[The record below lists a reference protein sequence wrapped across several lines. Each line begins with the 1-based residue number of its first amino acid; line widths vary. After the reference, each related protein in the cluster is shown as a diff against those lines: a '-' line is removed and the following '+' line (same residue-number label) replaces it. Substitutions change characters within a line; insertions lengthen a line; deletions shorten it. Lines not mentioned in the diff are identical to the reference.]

1 MNHDRGSDGSG
12 RETGR
17 RLFVKGLGVAT
28 GATLLPAGAAV
39 GVQQDDD
46 GGTGD
51 DDDDA
56 FQAPASCP
64 ALGDLNND
72 ETFQNVMHFD
82 GDPALEFCESVEES
96 DRERVVHV
104 TSDGEETSDYAASIV
119 NVSEQEL
126 TVGDVDDGIEL
137 SYDYFQGPENAK
149 AAPDEVFVIVEAS
162 EAEVESAAG
171 DDQDDATA
179 DGTETQAQ
187 TDGTGQDHV
196 TIAFQT
202 MNDGVEPSETLSCDD
217 EGWGWQTRDVAA
229 EMGGQGRGWRD
240 TTVPVD
246 RIESGEMLLPIG
258 IALRD
263 AEPFESLL
271 DEYGADRRL
280 LAVGFGKGRTMQET
294 VVDVY
299 YDDLVVGD
307 ETYEFPPA
315 LPVDLDVAQTGR
327 GAMQLTLSFTQDE
340 EGIQLADV
348 DRESVGL
355 WPFTTENDLF
365 SVISVPPTHDFA
377 QVRGVTVREVDG
389 EERLQ
394 AVIPSNEFRDVL
406 DEGEQR
412 VIVAGEFEEQAEDG
426 GADGGDEADDGNVDR
441 AAFIGVDSLTIDL

>member
-1 MNHDRGSDGSG
+1 MNRERVSDGTG

-28 GATLLPAGAAV
+28 GATLLPAGTAV
-39 GVQQDDD
+39 GAQQDDD
-46 GGTGD
+46 DGG

-56 FQAPASCP
+56 FRAPASRP
-64 ALGDLNND
+64 ALGDLND
-72 ETFQNVMHFD
+72 DGTFQNVMHFD
-82 GDPALEFCESVEES
+82 GDPAVEFCESVEES

-104 TSDGEETSDYAASIV
+104 TSNGEETSDYAASIV

-126 TVGDVDDGIEL
+126 TVGDVVGDGVEL
-137 SYDYFQGPENAK
+137 TYDYFQGPENAN
-149 AAPDEVFVIVEAS
+149 AAPDEVFAIVEAT

-171 DDQDDATA
+171 DDQNNETA
-179 DGTETQAQ
+179 NGTGSQAQ
-187 TDGTGQDHV
+187 TDGTGQEYV

-202 MNDGVEPSETLSCDD
+202 TNDGIDPSENLSCED

-229 EMGGQGRGWRD
+229 EMGGQGSGWRD

-246 RIESGEMLLPIG
+246 RIESGELLLPIG

-263 AEPFESLL
+263 AEPFGSLQ

-299 YDDLVVGD
+299 YDDLVVGE

-315 LPVDLDVAQTGR
+315 LPVDLDVAQTGP
-327 GAMQLTLSFTQDE
+327 GAMQLTLSFTRDE
-340 EGIQLADV
+340 QGVELADV
-348 DRESVGL
+348 DRDSVGL

-365 SVISVPPTHDFA
+365 SVVSVPPTHDFA
-377 QVRGVTVREVDG
+377 RVRGVTVRDVDG

-394 AVIPSNEFRDVL
+394 AVIPSNEFRDLL

-412 VIVAGEFEEQAEDG
+412 VIVAGEFEDVAEDD
-426 GADGGDEADDGNVDR
+426 GADGGDDEEDDNVDR
-441 AAFIGVDSLTIDL
+441 AAFIGVDTVTIDL